1 MTDEIPGGRLVGL
14 VCSMGIVGKKFK
26 EFFIG
31 SGNQSKISAS
41 SISRQEGSAH
51 YSSEQTFF
59 RGLIL
64 VLSRFLGQISTLLG
78 V

>member
-1 MTDEIPGGRLVGL
+1 MTEEIPGGRLVGL
-14 VCSMGIVGKKFK
+14 DCSMGIVGKKFK

-59 RGLIL
+59 RGLL
-64 VLSRFLGQISTLLG
+64 LGFFGFLCQLSTFLG